1 VSAGPVLIAELLELV
16 PTLTRRQADHWT
28 RSGWLRATLAPR
40 REGGRGE
47 RFWPR
52 EEVDVARIMV
62 RLTDAGYITDV
73 AARIARGV
81 VEGVI
86 PDPLRI
92 AIGPQLML
100 SIGFDSQESRPDGWA
115 STSEVDTLLSR
126 L

>member
-1 VSAGPVLIAELLELV
+1 MADLIIAEMLEQV
-16 PTLTRRQADHWT
+16 PTITRRQLDHWT
-28 RSGWLRATLAPR
+28 RQGWLHAESRPR
-40 REGGRGE
+40 RGGGRPE

-52 EEVDVARIMV
+52 EEVSVARIMV
-62 RLTDAGYITDV
+62 RLTDAGWFAEV

-81 VEGVI
+81 VEELI

-100 SIGFDSQESRPDGWA
+100 SIGFDTGESRPDGWV
-115 STSEVDTLLSR
+115 SGNGVDTLLSR